1 MIWRFLLKKI
11 AHNLEQY
18 TYNLVKLEIN
28 IYLNYSNIKGRMGNR
43 MVLLKYE
50 IEEKDL
56 IMLKE
61 VYQSVGWHK
70 HNERII
76 EKVFNAST
84 HVVIAL
90 VDCKIVGFVRAL
102 SDGVFNAAIYD
113 VVVHKKFQGQGIAR
127 MLLEDMM
134 KQLENVSCIQLIATT
149 GNVPFYE
156 KMGFKKLK
164 TGMGIYKNQQ
174 LAQEYL
180 E

>member
-1 MIWRFLLKKI
+1 MNR
-11 AHNLEQY
+11 
-18 TYNLVKLEIN
+18 
-28 IYLNYSNIKGRMGNR
+28 YLNYLKIKERVGDKV
-43 MVLLKYE
+43 VLLKYD
-50 IEEKDL
+50 IEAKD
-56 IMLKE
+56 IRMLKE

-70 HNERII
+70 HNELII

-84 HVVIAL
+84 HVVVAL
-90 VDCKIVGFVRAL
+90 VNGKIVGFVRAL

-127 MLLEDMM
+127 LLLEDM
-134 KQLENVSCIQLIATT
+134 KQQLENVSCIQLIATT
-149 GNVPFYE
+149 GNVSFYE